1 MKKRTKGIIIFLI
14 CLVLVV
20 LVATMLSDNGAG
32 EISYTSLVEDIKAGK
47 VSNIQITGDYVL
59 KVRYND
65 SKIAEKNFPNKYDA
79 FCYIPDRNV
88 QQVYDMIEDC
98 QGNTGWTSPKVSY
111 DNPARRSLLYSL
123 LLPILSVVLLGIVM
137 YIIYR
142 QSQGQNQQAMNF
154 GKTKARVTQ
163 SVKVRF
169 SDVAGAEEEKE
180 ELQEIVEFLKNPK
193 KFVDIGARIPKGVL
207 LVGPPGTGKTLF
219 AKAVAGEANVPFF
232 SISGSDFVEMFVGV
246 GASRVRDLFDQA
258 KHNMPCIVFIDEIDA
273 VGRQRGTGLGGGHDE
288 REQTLNQLL
297 VQMDGFE
304 KNDGI
309 IVMAATNRADIL
321 DPALLRP
328 GRFDRQIYVQ
338 VPDVRGREEIF
349 KVHARNKPLAP
360 DIDFKTLAR
369 LTSGFTGADIENLL
383 NEAAILCARDNRKVI
398 TMGDINEG
406 INKVIAGPQKKSRV
420 VSERDKRITA
430 YHESGHAIVAKL
442 LKNCDE
448 VNEVSIIPRG
458 QAAGYTI
465 TRPVNDDN
473 HVTRGKLMD
482 EIAMMLAGRVAEE
495 IVIEDITT
503 GASNDIQRASAIARK
518 MVTEWGMSPLGTI
531 YLGNPEHE
539 VFLGRDFN
547 QQAMSPETAAK
558 VDAEMKSILDECYDT
573 ARNILSEHRD
583 LLDNMVKVLFAKETI
598 FQNEVD
604 MLFEGKTPEE
614 IIKLSNEKSMEKMKA
629 AEASKTEEKTDDKT
643 EVGADDKA
651 AADEIKKLHEKLKE
665 KIEKIENSA
674 PAEQNKTDT
683 SEKPEDKKTDEKP
696 DENK

>member
-1 MKKRTKGIIIFLI
+1 
-14 CLVLVV
+14 
-20 LVATMLSDNGAG
+20 
-32 EISYTSLVEDIKAGK
+32 
-47 VSNIQITGDYVL
+47 
-59 KVRYND
+59 
-65 SKIAEKNFPNKYDA
+65 
-79 FCYIPDRNV
+79 
-88 QQVYDMIEDC
+88 
-98 QGNTGWTSPKVSY
+98 
-111 DNPARRSLLYSL
+111 
-123 LLPILSVVLLGIVM
+123 
-137 YIIYR
+137 
-142 QSQGQNQQAMNF
+142 
-154 GKTKARVTQ
+154 
-163 SVKVRF
+163 
-169 SDVAGAEEEKE
+169 
-180 ELQEIVEFLKNPK
+180 
-193 KFVDIGARIPKGVL
+193 
-207 LVGPPGTGKTLF
+207 
-219 AKAVAGEANVPFF
+219 
-232 SISGSDFVEMFVGV
+232 
-246 GASRVRDLFDQA
+246 
-258 KHNMPCIVFIDEIDA
+258 MPCIVFIDEIDA

-349 KVHARNKPLAP
+349 KVHARNKPIAP

-629 AEASKTEEKTDDKT
+629 AEASKQEEKTDDKS
-643 EVGADDKA
+643 EAGADDKT

-674 PAEQNKTDT
+674 PAEQNKTDAP
-683 SEKPEDKKTDEKP
+683 EKPEDKKTDEKP